1 MRSEVRT
8 AIVLGGVIAVGLAIA
23 SIAFTA
29 LDSELAPASTAGEG
43 SGAPQ
48 AAQSVDKSRF
58 KTAPDLAGIAHYLNT
73 TPEELESKIGDSV
86 VLYDIWTY
94 SCINCLRTLP
104 YITAWDEKYADQ
116 GLLIIGVH
124 SPEFEFEKDVDNVQR
139 AVEKHG
145 IAYPVV
151 LDNDWETWDAFEN
164 RYWPRKYVADHEG
177 YIRYDRIGEGGYQ
190 ETERVIQMLLAE
202 RAEALGVQAAAAEPL
217 VDIDEFQHTAF
228 RTPELYFGYYFA
240 QNRNNLGSSEG
251 FNPGQTIEYER
262 PDSVEHNKF
271 YMVGTWTNGR
281 DGMSLPDGEEG
292 GSVLLRYSAKEVNIV
307 TAGAGVIRVLV
318 DGAPI
323 SPDIAGHDVDP
334 DTGLITTDEPR
345 LYNVVSA
352 ESSSTHEIELQVD
365 NGGGF
370 EIFTFT
376 FG

>member
-8 AIVLGGVIAVGLAIA
+8 AIVLGGVIAVGLAVA

-29 LDSELAPASTAGEG
+29 LDSEPASTVAAGVDPD
-43 SGAPQ
+43 APQ
-48 AAQSVDKSRF
+48 SSQAVDKSRF
-58 KTAPDLAGIAHYLNT
+58 KMAPDLVGIADYLNT
-73 TPEELESKIGDSV
+73 TPEELEARIGDSV

-124 SPEFEFEKDVDNVQR
+124 SPEFEFEKDVDNVRR

-145 IAYPVV
+145 IEYPVV

-177 YIRYDRIGEGGYQ
+177 YVRYDRIGEGGYQ
-190 ETERVIQMLLAE
+190 ETERVIQKLLAE
-202 RAEALGVQAAAAEPL
+202 RAAALGVQAAAAEPL

-262 PDSVEHNKF
+262 PGSVEHNKF

-281 DGMSLPDGEEG
+281 DGMSLPDGED
-292 GSVLLRYSAKEVNIV
+292 GSVLLKYSAKEVNIV

-318 DGAPI
+318 DGVPI
-323 SPDIAGHDVDP
+323 SADIAGHDVDS

-352 ESSSTHEIELQVD
+352 ESSSTHEIELQID

-370 EIFTFT
+370 EMFTFT

>member
-1 MRSEVRT
+1 MRPEIRT

-23 SIAFTA
+23 SISLTA
-29 LDSELAPASTAGEG
+29 LDSEREPAVTSGG
-43 SGAPQ
+43 SPDEQQ
-48 AAQSVDKSRF
+48 AVQAVDKSRF
-58 KTAPDLAGIAHYLNT
+58 KMAPDLAGIAHYLNT
-73 TPEELESKIGDSV
+73 TPEELEDMIGDSV

-145 IAYPVV
+145 IEYPVV

-177 YIRYDRIGEGGYQ
+177 YVRYDRIGEGGYQ
-190 ETERVIQMLLAE
+190 ETERVIQKLLAE
-202 RAEALGVQAAAAEPL
+202 RAAALGMQSAAAEPL

-251 FNPGQTIEYER
+251 FNPGRTIEYER

-281 DGMSLPDGEEG
+281 DGMSLPDGED

-323 SPDIAGHDVDP
+323 SQDIAGHDVDP

-352 ESSSTHEIELQVD
+352 ESSSTHDIELQVD

>member
-1 MRSEVRT
+1 MRPEIRT

-23 SIAFTA
+23 SISLTA
-29 LDSELAPASTAGEG
+29 LDSELESAATPGGDSD
-43 SGAPQ
+43 APQ
-48 AAQSVDKSRF
+48 AAQAVDKSRF
-58 KTAPDLAGIAHYLNT
+58 KMAPDLAGIAHYLNT
-73 TPEELESKIGDSV
+73 TPEELDDRIGDSV

-104 YITAWDEKYADQ
+104 YITAWDEKYADR

-124 SPEFEFEKDVDNVQR
+124 SPEFEFEKDVGNVQR

-145 IAYPVV
+145 IGYPVV

-177 YIRYDRIGEGGYQ
+177 YVRYDRIGEGGYQ
-190 ETERVIQMLLAE
+190 ETERVIQKLLAE
-202 RAEALGVQAAAAEPL
+202 RAAALGMQSAAAESL

-240 QNRNNLGSSEG
+240 QNRNNLGSGEG
-251 FNPGQTIEYER
+251 FNPGRTIEYER
-262 PDSVEHNKF
+262 PDSVDHNKF

-281 DGMSLPDGEEG
+281 DGMSLPDGED

-307 TAGAGVIRVLV
+307 TAGAGGIRVLV

-334 DTGLITTDEPR
+334 DTGLIMTDEPR

-352 ESSSTHEIELQVD
+352 EASSTHDIELQID

>member
-8 AIVLGGVIAVGLAIA
+8 AIVLGGVIAVGLAVA

-29 LDSELAPASTAGEG
+29 LDSEPASTVAAGVDPD
-43 SGAPQ
+43 APQ
-48 AAQSVDKSRF
+48 SSQAVDKSRF
-58 KTAPDLAGIAHYLNT
+58 KMAPDLVGIADYLNT
-73 TPEELESKIGDSV
+73 TPEELEARIGDSV

-124 SPEFEFEKDVDNVQR
+124 SPEFEFEKDVDNVRR

-145 IAYPVV
+145 IEYPVV

-177 YIRYDRIGEGGYQ
+177 YVRYDRIGEGGYQ
-190 ETERVIQMLLAE
+190 ETERVIQKLLAE
-202 RAEALGVQAAAAEPL
+202 RAAALGVQAAAAEPL

-262 PDSVEHNKF
+262 PGSVEHNKF

-281 DGMSLPDGEEG
+281 DGMSLPDGED
-292 GSVLLRYSAKEVNIV
+292 GSVLLKYSAKEVNIV

-323 SPDIAGHDVDP
+323 SADIAGHDVDS

-352 ESSSTHEIELQVD
+352 ESSSTHEIELQID

-370 EIFTFT
+370 EMFTFT

>member
-1 MRSEVRT
+1 MRQEVRT
-8 AIVLGGVIAVGLAIA
+8 AIVLGGVIAVGLAVA

-29 LDSELAPASTAGEG
+29 LDSEPAPTVAAGGNPDAQQSAPA
-43 SGAPQ
+43 
-48 AAQSVDKSRF
+48 VDKSRF
-58 KTAPDLAGIAHYLNT
+58 KMAPDLVGIAHYLNT
-73 TPEELESKIGDSV
+73 TPEELEARIGDSV

-104 YITAWDEKYADQ
+104 HITAWDEKYADQ

-124 SPEFEFEKDVDNVQR
+124 SPEFEFEKDVDNVRR
-139 AVEKHG
+139 AVEQHG
-145 IAYPVV
+145 IGYPVV

-177 YIRYDRIGEGGYQ
+177 YVRYDRIGEGGYQ
-190 ETERVIQMLLAE
+190 ETERVIQQLLAE
-202 RAEALGVQAAAAEPL
+202 RAAALGMQAAAAEPL

-262 PDSVEHNKF
+262 PDGVEHNKF
-271 YMVGTWTNGR
+271 YVVGTWTNGR
-281 DGMSLPDGEEG
+281 DGMSLPDGED
-292 GSVLLRYSAKEVNIV
+292 GSVLLKYSAKEVNIV

-323 SPDIAGHDVDP
+323 NADIAGHDVDP

-345 LYNVVSA
+345 LYNVVSS
-352 ESSSTHEIELQVD
+352 ESSSTHEIELQID